1 MGVNNLPR
9 IVVRSR
15 ALAVIRTRDQELAN
29 TRLQDA
35 NALPLRLHATLYLSV
50 YAHCADGRR
59 LRSPRPP
66 PPLPPVLL
74 LLLLLV
80 VVVVVVVEVAR

>member
-35 NALPLRLHATLYLSV
+35 NALPLRRHATLYLSV
-50 YAHCADGRR
+50 YAQTDG
-59 LRSPRPP
+59 
-66 PPLPPVLL
+66 V
-74 LLLLLV
+74 
-80 VVVVVVVEVAR
+80 